1 MQRRRAQNIGLGVAT
16 IYLSVIVVIPLA
28 AITLQSQENGFA
40 FFWDAISGPQAWA
53 SLKLTIVL
61 SAIVAALNAVMGVL
75 IAWVLVRDHFW
86 GKRLVDAIID
96 LPFAL
101 PTIVAG
107 LVLVGLYGPKSP
119 IGVDIAYTRLAVA
132 VALAF
137 VTLPFV
143 VRTVQPVL
151 LELDTDMEEAAAS
164 LGAGNLTV
172 FRRVVLPNLVPAI
185 VAGATLSFARAIA
198 EFGSTVLISGN
209 VPFETEVASVFIY
222 GQIETD
228 QKITAAAVST
238 TLLLVALVVLL
249 SLNLV
254 QRWNARRGF

>member
-1 MQRRRAQNIGLGVAT
+1 MGHLQLTMGV
-16 IYLSVIVVIPLA
+16 
-28 AITLQSQENGFA
+28 
-40 FFWDAISGPQAWA
+40 
-53 SLKLTIVL
+53 
-61 SAIVAALNAVMGVL
+61 SALVAVLNAVMGVL

-86 GKRLVDAIID
+86 GKRLVDAVID

-151 LELDTDMEEAAAS
+151 IELDTDMEEAAAS

-222 GQIETD
+222 GQHRDRPEGH
-228 QKITAAAVST
+228 
-238 TLLLVALVVLL
+238 
-249 SLNLV
+249 
-254 QRWNARRGF
+254 RRGGVHDVAVRGPAGPARPQPRPALERPPWLLAGPWPEARARARSRCASWRCSTSRSCS

>member
-1 MQRRRAQNIGLGVAT
+1 MAT

-40 FFWDAISGPQAWA
+40 FFWDAVTGPQAWA

-61 SAIVAALNAVMGVL
+61 SAVVAVLNAVMGVL

-151 LELDTDMEEAAAS
+151 IELDTDMEEAAAS

-228 QKITAAAVST
+228 QKVTAAAVST
-238 TLLLVALVVLL
+238 TLLFVALLVLL
-249 SLNLV
+249 GLNLV
-254 QRWNARRGF
+254 QRWSARRGF